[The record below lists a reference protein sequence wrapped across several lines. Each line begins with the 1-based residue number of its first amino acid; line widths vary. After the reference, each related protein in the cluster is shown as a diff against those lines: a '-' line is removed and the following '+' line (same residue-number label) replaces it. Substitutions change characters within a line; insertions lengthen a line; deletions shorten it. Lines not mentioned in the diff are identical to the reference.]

1 MVWQSVSFGMKCRSH
16 VREVGPQKG
25 DMREL
30 GMAGKK
36 TIIAINSSLRFG
48 MAVVQGNAQLIPRAE
63 ACVTREVLHMD
74 GGAHP
79 GQW

>member
-16 VREVGPQKG
+16 VRKVGPQKG

-63 ACVTREVLHMD
+63 ACVTREVLHVD